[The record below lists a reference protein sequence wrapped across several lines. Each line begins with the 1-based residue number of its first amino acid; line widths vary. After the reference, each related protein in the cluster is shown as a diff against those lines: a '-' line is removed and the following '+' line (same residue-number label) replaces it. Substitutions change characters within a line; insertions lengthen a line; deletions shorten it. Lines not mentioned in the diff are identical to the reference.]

1 MPFHA
6 RLPILTEQEY
16 LNSEMSSPVKREY
29 VAGRVFA
36 MVGVSRAHN
45 LVTMNIAAT
54 LRERLKGGQCKVFVA
69 DIRVRVQRA
78 QAYYYPDV
86 VVTCDPEDRDEY
98 QVTRPVLIV
107 EVLSPATEAI
117 DRREKLLAYQT
128 LDSLKEYVLVSQ
140 ERRRVEVV
148 RRGEGGSWWQDT
160 IDEADG
166 DAAEVRLE
174 SVGVTLTLPQIYEGV
189 AFGRQPN

>member
-1 MPFHA
+1 MPSLA
-6 RLPILTEQEY
+6 PLPILTEQEY
-16 LNSEMSSPVKREY
+16 LESEPRSPVKREY

-36 MVGVSRAHN
+36 RVGVSRTHN
-45 LVTMNIAAT
+45 RVTMNIASALQEH
-54 LRERLKGGQCKVFVA
+54 LRGGPCQVFFA

-107 EVLSPATEAI
+107 EVLSSTTEAI

-148 RRGEGGSWWQDT
+148 RRGEDLAWWQEIAEDA
-160 IDEADG
+160 EG
-166 DAAEVRLE
+166 DQAEIRLE
-174 SVGVTLTLPQIYEGV
+174 SVGLSLTLGQIYEGIS
-189 AFGRQPN
+189 A

>member
-1 MPFHA
+1 MSA
-6 RLPILTEQEY
+6 RVMPILSEQEF
-16 LNSEMSSPVKREY
+16 LDSELSSPVKREY

-45 LVTMNIAAT
+45 LTTMNIAAA
-54 LRERLKGGQCKVFVA
+54 LRERLKGGPRKVFIA

-86 VVTCDPEDRDEY
+86 VVTCDPADADDY

-128 LDSLKEYVLVSQ
+128 LDSLKKYVLVSQ

-160 IDEADG
+160 IDETDAE
-166 DAAEVRLE
+166 AAEIRLE
-174 SVGVTLTLPQIYEGV
+174 SVGVALMLPQIYEGV
-189 AFGRQPN
+189 AFARQPN